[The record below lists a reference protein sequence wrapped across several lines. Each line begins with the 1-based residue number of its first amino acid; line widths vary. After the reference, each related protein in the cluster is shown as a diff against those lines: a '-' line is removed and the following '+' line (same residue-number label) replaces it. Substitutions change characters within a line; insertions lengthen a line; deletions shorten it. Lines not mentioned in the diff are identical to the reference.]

1 MVKFISALS
10 VKYRFCGNVDLSDQS
25 EKISDQSLLIM
36 FHMIAGLGLD
46 SVSPTPS
53 LGLVLVSAPKS
64 FGLGFD
70 TLWSW
75 SSLSWVKWS

>member
-25 EKISDQSLLIM
+25 EKISDQSLSIM

-64 FGLGFD
+64 FGLVLVSIHFGLGLVFV
-70 TLWSW
+70 LG
-75 SSLSWVKWS
+75 